1 MLINRS
7 LISKYSPYPLNYD
20 LTEVMNYVDVAEKIW
35 ILPIIGQPLY
45 EELQEQVDENQVSE
59 KNATL
64 LTQALY
70 PYLGFAVAFEALP
83 LTWAEI
89 SETGVQKGKSDNSDS
104 LTLKEMTYVSDHL
117 RRQVE
122 ARKDF
127 LIKWLC
133 ERSDHFPLICGCDC
147 ECSSCCG
154 QTQGKLNSPNKLQQL
169 YTTNRKCT
177 DLK

>member
-1 MLINRS
+1 MLINRT

-35 ILPIIGQPLY
+35 ILPVIGQDLY
-45 EELQEQVDENQVSE
+45 EELQEQVDENKVSD
-59 KNATL
+59 KNAAL
-64 LTQALY
+64 LTEALY

-154 QTQGKLNSPNKLQQL
+154 QNKGKLNHPNKLQ
-169 YTTNRKCT
+169 
-177 DLK
+177 

>member
-1 MLINRS
+1 MLINRT

-35 ILPIIGQPLY
+35 ILPVIGQDLY
-45 EELQEQVDENQVSE
+45 EELQEQVDENKVSD
-59 KNATL
+59 KNAAL
-64 LTQALY
+64 LTEALY

-154 QTQGKLNSPNKLQQL
+154 QNKGKLNHPNKLQQL
-169 YTTNRKCT
+169 YTTNRRCT